1 MRVLGWTTSEL
12 LSFSDYQLFLRL
24 FDSWSY
30 ISTPSMVLTSST
42 DTVAVNGV
50 CGVCGAE
57 QCDQNFGQ
65 KWREKSGEIATEM
78 IAVSC
83 QQTFQLQQRLKE

>member
-1 MRVLGWTTSEL
+1 MA
-12 LSFSDYQLFLRL
+12 
-24 FDSWSY
+24 DSWSY

-50 CGVCGAE
+50 CGVCGQE

-65 KWREKSGEIATEM
+65 MWREKSDEIAREM
-78 IAVSC
+78 ISVSSY
-83 QQTFQLQQRLKE
+83 